1 MLELVRALAIAWKN
15 LAAYPPGHPALVA
28 SLALAHRR
36 FQELLA
42 DGGTVVLGVARD
54 GLVHG
59 QEKLTSSHA
68 RDLGRALYTQEV
80 AVLRLDAGLDPAELE
95 SFLRLVGT
103 DGARGEP
110 SPLQEEMAKKG
121 VTHVHVQTLDF
132 SRVRLTDDI
141 AAPPGPTPA
150 AATLWEDVLRAVMAG
165 RALSPQGRRLVDSG
179 EAATG
184 RGVAALLD
192 EVLGPGGAAGAGAS
206 ASSSPDTKETSNG
219 PGLEAT
225 TGTGAGVASAP
236 AAGAGPP
243 PGTGAGTKPDYRADL
258 GARLAQA
265 ASAHFRGTS
274 AERVVAARDVA
285 ELVRAL
291 PPNVRDTLVVA
302 ALKALA
308 ADESAAEALSALAG
322 GLAADTVLQALRMI
336 KDEVPLSSH
345 ALRLLHALSAAAPSL
360 RERQIEAPDP
370 ALMAELAVFFREDDI
385 DRYNPEEHQTLLER
399 AGIDVPVF
407 EDTYGPEL
415 GERLESIAEDT
426 IAERLSHTTVELLA
440 RFAGRDGTE
449 PVLTR
454 VDALF
459 RGFIAA
465 GRLEPAAT
473 LAEDLRR
480 LGEEGRI
487 PPAARAQLDEAMA
500 RMATAE
506 SVAAM
511 FDALNRRGAQAA
523 VLGRRLMDALGKAAA
538 RGFLVALAEEQDK
551 SRRRRILDLLVSM
564 GSVIA
569 PPATELLADERWYVV
584 RNMIVLLQKVGDQT
598 ALPEVRRCAEHYDL
612 RVRLEAIKWLLAYDP
627 EVPRAL
633 LEKAIHDP
641 DPKLA
646 EAAVALAGSYGIQ
659 EAVGPLLKIVEG
671 LDLMGKRR
679 SLRVKALKALG
690 ELGDA
695 SVLPALDRYFAQP
708 LVPLVAIEERRA
720 AYRSLA
726 LYPPEARRELIERG
740 LRSRD
745 PEIRRVCEALRR
757 EPAPRPRETDA

>member
-1 MLELVRALAIAWKN
+1 
-15 LAAYPPGHPALVA
+15 
-28 SLALAHRR
+28 
-36 FQELLA
+36 
-42 DGGTVVLGVARD
+42 
-54 GLVHG
+54 
-59 QEKLTSSHA
+59 
-68 RDLGRALYTQEV
+68 
-80 AVLRLDAGLDPAELE
+80 
-95 SFLRLVGT
+95 
-103 DGARGEP
+103 
-110 SPLQEEMAKKG
+110 
-121 VTHVHVQTLDF
+121 
-132 SRVRLTDDI
+132 
-141 AAPPGPTPA
+141 
-150 AATLWEDVLRAVMAG
+150 
-165 RALSPQGRRLVDSG
+165 
-179 EAATG
+179 
-184 RGVAALLD
+184 
-192 EVLGPGGAAGAGAS
+192 
-206 ASSSPDTKETSNG
+206 
-219 PGLEAT
+219 
-225 TGTGAGVASAP
+225 
-236 AAGAGPP
+236 
-243 PGTGAGTKPDYRADL
+243 
-258 GARLAQA
+258 
-265 ASAHFRGTS
+265 
-274 AERVVAARDVA
+274 VVAARDVA

-291 PPNVRDTLVVA
+291 PPDIRETLVVA

-322 GLAADTVLQALRMI
+322 GLAPDTVLQALRKI

-345 ALRLLHALSAAAPSL
+345 ALRLLHALSAAAPSP
-360 RERQIEAPDP
+360 RERKIEPPDP
-370 ALMAELAVFFREDDI
+370 AMMAELAVFFREDDI
-385 DRYNPEEHQTLLER
+385 DRYNPEEHQTLLES

-415 GERLESIAEDT
+415 GERLESITEDA
-426 IAERLSHTTVELLA
+426 IAERLSHTAVELFA

-449 PVLTR
+449 VVLSR
-454 VDALF
+454 VDGLF
-459 RGFIAA
+459 RGFIAS
-465 GRLEPAAT
+465 GRLEPAAS

-487 PPAARAQLDEAMA
+487 PAAARAQLDEAMA

-523 VLGRRLMDALGKAAA
+523 ALGRRLMDALGKAAA

-564 GSVIA
+564 GPVIA
-569 PPATELLADERWYVV
+569 PPAIELLTDQRWYVV
-584 RNMIVLLQKVGDQT
+584 RNMIVLLQKVGEQS

-646 EAAVALAGSYGIQ
+646 EAAVALAGSYGIK
-659 EAVGPLLKIVEG
+659 EAVAPLLKIVEG
-671 LDLMGKRR
+671 RDLMGKRR

-695 SVLPALDRYFAQP
+695 SVLPALDRYFAHP
-708 LVPLVAIEERRA
+708 IVPLIALEERRA

-726 LYPPEARRELIERG
+726 LYPPEARRALVERG

-757 EPAPRPRETDA
+757 EPSARPRETDA